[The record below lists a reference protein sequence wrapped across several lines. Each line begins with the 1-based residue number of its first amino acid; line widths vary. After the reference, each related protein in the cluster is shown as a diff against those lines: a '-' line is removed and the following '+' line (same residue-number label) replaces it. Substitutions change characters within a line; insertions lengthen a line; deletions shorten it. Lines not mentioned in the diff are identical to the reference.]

1 MKNLP
6 ILVLA
11 ICCSYL
17 SQAQTA
23 RIQFIHNSA
32 DASIGAIDIYV
43 DGTLVADSLLYHS
56 ATPFMNITAGTEVS
70 IAICPGESAD
80 VSEAF
85 YTMQNPFIS
94 AEKYIAV
101 ANGVVQSGYDPQ
113 VFFELSL
120 HSGALET
127 GTNTSGVDVIFC
139 NGNTDSN
146 VLDLIET
153 DLLLLPIFEDVVYGS
168 FSAYQ
173 SFLTA
178 DYVFEMVRS
187 GDQSSVGKFAAP
199 FAQNV
204 FGGLPVT
211 IVSSGFQNQQ
221 MNQGGEGFGLWMS
234 KPLGGPMYKLPV
246 IELNLSAGLQVIN
259 NIADPSETSL
269 DVYLN
274 DELLSDNLVFRSAT
288 ALQNIQ
294 ATEEVVIGIASSTSS
309 SVEDCFFRDTVNFLS
324 GGLQT
329 ALLIG
334 NVAATGFNPSAP
346 VDVVYYD
353 RVPYPGEVSMLFV
366 HGSTD
371 HVSVDY
377 VENEPEQNVWADDL
391 SYGDSSVEWMLPAAN
406 YVAELTSTDGAIS
419 YGLSVVPLEF
429 LQGQMATILLS
440 GYADP
445 SQNQSGPE
453 AGLWLATDTGG
464 MLVELNPP
472 APAPVYTEVQFI
484 HNTVD
489 ASLAELDI
497 YADGILILNNFA
509 FHSASPYL
517 NLQAEVPIDIS
528 VAFGNSNSVDDAF
541 INFTYILNE
550 EQPYLFVADGIYS
563 LTGYNPSPDFQF
575 SVYEGARLEASSSTE
590 SDIIFYQG
598 CTDLPE
604 VMIKDMSDLS
614 VLVAEISHQ
623 EFSEYITL
631 SSGSEHGPAIITNS
645 GEINLGQFA
654 LNVLTPEWDG
664 KSVTILFNGFLNP
677 SNNNDGQS
685 IQCWYA
691 ASDGSTGILG
701 TYTGLGES
709 VKNSTSVFPVPA
721 HEKLFVKLSDGFN
734 GSPMASVISADG
746 KLVDI
751 GLQNVQSGFHV
762 LDLSGLT
769 PGLYTLR
776 ISDGFH
782 SESVHFIIE

>member
-32 DASIGAIDIYV
+32 DVSIGAIDIYV
-43 DGTLVADSLLYHS
+43 DGTLVADSLLFHS
-56 ATPFMNITAGTEVS
+56 ATPFMNITAGAEVS
-70 IAICPGESAD
+70 IAVCPGSSAD
-80 VSEAF
+80 ASEAF
-85 YTMQNPFIS
+85 YTLQNTFIS
-94 AEKYIAV
+94 SEKYIAV
-101 ANGVVQSGYDPQ
+101 GNGVVQTGYDPQ

-127 GTNTSGVDVIFC
+127 GTNTSAVDVIFC
-139 NGNTDSN
+139 NGSTDSN
-146 VLDLIET
+146 ILDLNET

-168 FSAYQ
+168 FSGYQ

-178 DYVFEMVRS
+178 DYVFEIIRS
-187 GDQSSVGKFAAP
+187 ADQSSVGKFAAP
-199 FAQNV
+199 FAQNT

-221 MNQGGEGFGLWMS
+221 MNQGGNGFGLWMS
-234 KPLGGPMYKLPV
+234 KPLGGPMYELPV
-246 IELNLSAGLQVIN
+246 IELNLSSGLQVIN
-259 NIADPSETSL
+259 NIADPMSTSL
-269 DVYLN
+269 DIYLN
-274 DELLSDNLVFRSAT
+274 NELLADNLMFRSAT

-294 ATEEVVIGIASSTSS
+294 ATEEMILGIASSTSS

-324 GGLQT
+324 GSLQT

-334 NVAATGFNPSAP
+334 NVDETGFNPSVT
-346 VDVVYYD
+346 VDARYFD

-371 HVSVDY
+371 HAPIDF

-406 YVAELTSTDGAIS
+406 YVAELTSTDGAVS

-484 HNTVD
+484 HNTAD

-517 NLQAEVPIDIS
+517 NLQADVPIDIS
-528 VAFGNSNSVDDAF
+528 VAFANSNSADDSF
-541 INFTYILNE
+541 MNFTYVLNE
-550 EQPYLFVADGIYS
+550 DQPYLFVADGIYS
-563 LTGYNPSPDFQF
+563 LTGYNPAPDFQF
-575 SVYEGARLEASSSTE
+575 SVYEGSRLEASSSTE

-614 VLVAEISHQ
+614 TWAPEISHQ
-623 EFSEYITL
+623 DFSDYITL
-631 SSGSEHGPAIITNS
+631 ESGSEHGPALIANS

-677 SNNNDGQS
+677 SNNEEAQPL
-685 IQCWYA
+685 QCWYA
-691 ASDGSTGILG
+691 TSDGSTGILG
-701 TYTGLGES
+701 TYTDVSQTEATT
-709 VKNSTSVFPVPA
+709 TSVFPVPA
-721 HEKLFVKLSDGFN
+721 HDRIYIRLSNGFLSSPDVMIMTVDGRIVKT
-734 GSPMASVISADG
+734 
-746 KLVDI
+746 
-751 GLQNVQSGFHV
+751 GLQKLQPGIHE
-762 LDLSGLT
+762 LDLGGMSCGI
-769 PGLYTLR
+769 YTLR
-776 ISDGFH
+776 ISDGIHAETIHF
-782 SESVHFIIE
+782 SVD